1 MDPEAF
7 AALFAAALIATT
19 AVRLWLS
26 SRQLRHVARHRDKV
40 PDAFSARIDLASH
53 RRAAAYTIDRTRFAM
68 VEAVLAAALT
78 AALTLGG
85 GIQWIHDCFAGLLP
99 GRPLLAQVAIL
110 LAVGFAGAIVELP
123 ASWYRHFRL
132 EARHGFNRMTARLF
146 VADLAKGAA
155 LAVVVGAPLATLV
168 VWLMNVTGANWWLFA
183 WAAWMGFN
191 ILVLIAYPRLI
202 APLFNEFAPLPAGA
216 VRERVEHLLARCG
229 FRANGLFVMDGSR
242 RSSHGNAYFTGLGKA
257 KRIVFYDT
265 LLNRLEPAEI
275 EAVLAHELGH
285 FRHHHI
291 ARRILIGSVASLIA
305 LWILSRLAGS
315 LWFYAGLGVHP
326 EPALAPGVALALFLT
341 VVPVFAYPLQPLAS
355 ILSRR
360 DEFQADSYASRETR
374 AADLARALVKL
385 YKDNAATL
393 TPDPIH
399 SAFYDSHPPAS
410 TRIGRLLE
418 ASRARDGAGVA

>member
-1 MDPEAF
+1 MDPQVF
-7 AALFAAALIATT
+7 AALFAAALLATT
-19 AVRLWLS
+19 GVRLWLS

-40 PDAFSARIDLASH
+40 PEAFSARIDPASH

-68 VEAVLAAALT
+68 VEAVLGATLT
-78 AALTLGG
+78 AVLTLGG
-85 GIQWIHDCFAGLLP
+85 GIQWIHDCAAHAFP
-99 GRPLLAQVAIL
+99 GSPLIAQVAIL
-110 LAVGFAGAIVELP
+110 LGVAIAGAVAELP
-123 ASWYRHFRL
+123 ASWYRQFRL

-146 VADLAKGAA
+146 VSDLAKGAA
-155 LAVVVGAPLATLV
+155 LTIVIGVPLATLV
-168 VWLMNVTGANWWLFA
+168 VWLMNATGRNWWLFA

-191 ILVLIAYPRLI
+191 LLILIAYPRLI

-216 VRERVEHLLARCG
+216 VRERVESLLARCG
-229 FRANGLFVMDGSR
+229 FRSNGLFVMDGSR

-265 LLNRLEPAEI
+265 LLNRLEPAEV

-285 FRHHHI
+285 FRHRHV
-291 ARRILIGSVASLIA
+291 ARRILIGGVASLIA
-305 LWILSRLAGS
+305 LWLLSRLAGS
-315 LWFYAGLGVHP
+315 LWFYVGLGVQP
-326 EPALAPGVALALFLT
+326 SPGLAPGAALALFLT

-355 ILSRR
+355 MLSRH
-360 DEFQADSYASRETR
+360 DEFEADAYAARESR
-374 AADLARALVKL
+374 AADLVRALVKL

-410 TRIGRLLE
+410 VRVRRLLE
-418 ASRARDGAGVA
+418 ASRLPDGAGGA